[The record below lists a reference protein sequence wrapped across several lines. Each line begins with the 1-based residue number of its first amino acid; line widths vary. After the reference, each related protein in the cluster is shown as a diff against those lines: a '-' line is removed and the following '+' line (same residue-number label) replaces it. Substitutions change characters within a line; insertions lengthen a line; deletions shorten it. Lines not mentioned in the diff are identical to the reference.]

1 MRWIAFTEEEIKQ
14 LAHESIHYPHH
25 IVRRRM
31 EALLLKSQGMSHKD
45 IATRLDISGTTLR
58 TYFDLFI
65 AGRVEALKQLH
76 HRGKRNLL
84 QERKD
89 EIIACLEQAPPAT
102 LKEAQAKIEVA
113 TGLKRSLSQVSAF
126 LKKQNFASE
135 GEANPGQ
142 SGRGRAGKPSKQR
155 PWSRSLSKR
164 KRANSICSS
173 LTRRISFC
181 CPSWAICIP

>member
-45 IATRLDISGTTLR
+45 IATRLDISGTTFR

-142 SGRGRAGKPSKQR
+142 SGRGRAGNLQNRDPG
-155 PWSRSLSKR
+155 
-164 KRANSICSS
+164 A
-173 LTRRISFC
+173 
-181 CPSWAICIP
+181 AH